1 MYCGIQIINT
11 INILRNTA
19 CSSCVMTLWIVQRGT
34 DLFILMSI
42 CVASST
48 CDLDLRVILL
58 CNVLQFNDEGYSLDD
73 VLEYL
78 SMDDLLHMNLR

>member
-1 MYCGIQIINT
+1 
-11 INILRNTA
+11 
-19 CSSCVMTLWIVQRGT
+19 MTLWIVQRGT
-34 DLFILMSI
+34 DLRGTDLCGTDLRGTDLRGTDFFIFMSI

-48 CDLDLRVILL
+48 CDLHVVLL